1 MSKTALIA
9 GQGALP
15 GILAKALTDQGAAFC
30 VAEMEGFPTDV
41 PGHDP
46 IRFRIERLVPF
57 LERLADEGVTCLLY
71 TSWSGLRRVWWRH

>member
-15 GILAKALTDQGAAFC
+15 GILAKALADQGAAFC
-30 VAEMEGFPTDV
+30 VAEMEGFPTDI

-57 LERLADEGVTCLLY
+57 LERLADEGRQEDQLQDRSHLQEPG
-71 TSWSGLRRVWWRH
+71 S